1 MKILIDSRE
10 QKPLE
15 FDFPYVEEIR
25 VEKLEVGDYTV
36 EYNDGYRPPVIFEK
50 KSIPDLY
57 GTLGKGHKRFKKEIA
72 KAKDMNI
79 KLILIIEGTLSKVL
93 KGYEHSTLSGI
104 SIVRTVFSLWLR
116 YGLTPVFCKDRAE
129 MQTFIYNYYTSIGRL
144 KGRKGLT
151 KSS

>member
-50 KSIPDLY
+50 KSIPDLF
-57 GTLGKGHKRFKKEIA
+57 GTLSKGHKRFKKEISR
-72 KAKDMNI
+72 AKDLNI

-104 SIVRTVFSLWLR
+104 SIVRTVFSLLLR
-116 YGLTPVFCKDRAE
+116 HGLFPWFAKDREE
-129 MQTFIYNYYTSIGRL
+129 MSRYIYEYYCGLGRM
-144 KGRKGLT
+144 KGRKNG
-151 KSS
+151 KNKD